1 MSTKEVGTN
10 KMETGELIMD
20 PTGEL
25 IMALTGVMMAKIG
38 ELIMALTGVMM
49 AQTGVMMAQ
58 TGVMMAQTGVMMA
71 KIGEMMAPT
80 GEMMAPTGVM
90 IMAKTGVMIMAKTG
104 AMMDQIGVIT
114 AKIGVMIM
122 ALTGVMIMALTG
134 VMIMA
139 PIGEKMVRIGTMM
152 VHGKIGVI
160 LVNSGMIL
168 GSKKNID
175 LVISWMSSQ
184 GNGLSY
190 NLSLLMVMIYGFGV
204 KNGGFTFILITEVDR
219 LIAILKTILMFGIVL
234 GMLEASMKTGS
245 ERENNKDGFIL
256 DLVKISKI
264 GVLKITTMIMELMMD
279 LITVD
284 TT

>member
-104 AMMDQIGVIT
+104 AMMDQIGVMT
-114 AKIGVMIM
+114 AKI
-122 ALTGVMIMALTG
+122 GVMIMALTG

-139 PIGEKMVRIGTMM
+139 PIGEKMARIGTMM

-168 GSKKNID
+168 GSKKIID

>member
-1 MSTKEVGTN
+1 
-10 KMETGELIMD
+10 
-20 PTGEL
+20 
-25 IMALTGVMMAKIG
+25 
-38 ELIMALTGVMM
+38 
-49 AQTGVMMAQ
+49 MMAQ

-90 IMAKTGVMIMAKTG
+90 IMAKTG
-104 AMMDQIGVIT
+104 AMMDQIGVMMDQIGVMT

-122 ALTGVMIMALTG
+122 ALTGVMIMA
-134 VMIMA
+134 
-139 PIGEKMVRIGTMM
+139 PIGETMALIGTMM

-168 GSKKNID
+168 GSKKIID

>member
-80 GEMMAPTGVM
+80 GV
-90 IMAKTGVMIMAKTG
+90 IMALTGVMIMAKTG
-104 AMMDQIGVIT
+104 AMMDQIGVMT

-122 ALTGVMIMALTG
+122 ALTGVMIMA
-134 VMIMA
+134 
-139 PIGEKMVRIGTMM
+139 PIGETMALIGTMM

>member
-1 MSTKEVGTN
+1 MAL
-10 KMETGELIMD
+10 TGVMMAKI
-20 PTGEL
+20 GEL

-58 TGVMMAQTGVMMA
+58 TGVMMAQTGV
-71 KIGEMMAPT
+71 MMAPT

-168 GSKKNID
+168 GSKKIID

-219 LIAILKTILMFGIVL
+219 LIAILKTILMFGIVH

>member
-1 MSTKEVGTN
+1 MAL
-10 KMETGELIMD
+10 TGVMMAKI
-20 PTGEL
+20 GEL

-90 IMAKTGVMIMAKTG
+90 IMAKTG
-104 AMMDQIGVIT
+104 AMMDQIGVMMDQIGVMT

-122 ALTGVMIMALTG
+122 ALTGVMIMA
-134 VMIMA
+134 
-139 PIGEKMVRIGTMM
+139 PIGETMALIGTMM

-168 GSKKNID
+168 GSKKIID

-219 LIAILKTILMFGIVL
+219 LIAILKTILMFGIVH

>member
-1 MSTKEVGTN
+1 MAL
-10 KMETGELIMD
+10 TGVMMAKI
-20 PTGEL
+20 GEL

-80 GEMMAPTGVM
+80 G
-90 IMAKTGVMIMAKTG
+90 VMIMAKTG
-104 AMMDQIGVIT
+104 AMMDQIGVMMDQIGVMT

-139 PIGEKMVRIGTMM
+139 PIGEKMARIGTMM

-168 GSKKNID
+168 GSKKIID

-219 LIAILKTILMFGIVL
+219 LIAILKTILMFGIVH